1 MKALI
6 LASALALTLAGCA
19 KGPSWGQ
26 ITAGVAAVE
35 NFKITQSQ
43 LDGARSAY
51 VAGFL
56 VPAAAYVK
64 LPRCPAGA
72 TTSFSNQCS
81 EQSKVDKIKTI
92 TAAMKQNFAAVKANM
107 AAGGSGLSAA
117 WTLLQSGLSTATAL
131 MAGA

>member
-1 MKALI
+1 MRKLLLI
-6 LASALALTLAGCA
+6 AAIAASLAGCA
-19 KGPSWGQ
+19 KGPTWGQ

-35 NFKITQSQ
+35 NFKITQGQ

-64 LPRCPAGA
+64 LPRCPVGVS
-72 TTSFSNQCS
+72 TSFSNQCS
-81 EQSKVDKIKTI
+81 EQGKVDKIKTI
-92 TAAMKQNFAAVKANM
+92 AAAMRQNFATVKANM
-107 AAGGSGLSAA
+107 AAGGSGLSTA